1 MDSLVLIRK
10 LDKDSYLYSYENSAG
25 FDWSVKIEKTKRY
38 VHSEDINWVVSVLSK
53 KLEWKQVLVLDKIV
67 SLPEVK
73 DTVCKLLD
81 TMS

>member
-25 FDWSVKIEKTKRY
+25 FDWSVKIEKAKRY